1 MKNNEIIHHRFFS
14 SQLKIDIPE
23 IFRYLGYPLS
33 KINELTESSPEMQM
47 IQESISMMKKNI
59 QPQGVYQKFLI
70 TSTEKEKSEN
80 IIKFADV
87 SIQSKDLS
95 KNLSNCESLIIFAIT
110 IGSGADMLI
119 KKHSKINPALAAIFQ
134 ATGSMFVESYAEKI
148 NELVKIEAKEN
159 GYKTHPRFSPGYGD
173 LSLLNQNI
181 FFRLLNCTQKIG
193 LTLMDSFIMAPEKSI
208 TAFIGLEKEE
218 EN

>member
-1 MKNNEIIHHRFFS
+1 MKNNEIIHHRIS
-14 SQLKIDIPE
+14 CEDLIIDKNE

-33 KINELTESSPEMQM
+33 KINELTETSSEMQM
-47 IQESISMMKKNI
+47 IQESILMMKKNI
-59 QPQGVYQKFLI
+59 QPQGVYQKFKI
-70 TSTEKEKSEN
+70 TSTENEKSEN
-80 IIKFADV
+80 IIKFADA
-87 SIQSKDLS
+87 SIQSNDLT
-95 KNLSNCESLIIFAIT
+95 KNLSNCESVIIFAIT
-110 IGSGADMLI
+110 IGSGADLLI
-119 KKHSKINPALAAIFQ
+119 KKYSKINPALAAILQ

-148 NELVKIEAKEN
+148 NELIKIEAKEN

-173 LSLLNQNI
+173 LSLSTQNI